1 MPTGK
6 PYQANDKDCGK
17 LEVLLEMDLP
27 LQQIAQKIGV
37 SIPTLHKHYRDVI
50 DATGLRPG
58 PKAFQPSEEQRKL
71 VTALAGFG
79 LPHGDIAEVIGLSKG
94 SRQTHFREELDLG
107 RIRANFE
114 VAKNL
119 YKMATGPT
127 NERTTLTAAIWWTK
141 VRMGWRATTR
151 VENTGKDG
159 GPIRTKRKH
168 GTVVILPDNGRGD
181 ARVSQP
187 PMTDRI
193 LLQDNRHSNANEGD
207 LSANEGD
214 PEPDEKE

>member
-1 MPTGK
+1 M
-6 PYQANDKDCGK
+6 
-17 LEVLLEMDLP
+17 
-27 LQQIAQKIGV
+27 
-37 SIPTLHKHYRDVI
+37 
-50 DATGLRPG
+50 
-58 PKAFQPSEEQRKL
+58 
-71 VTALAGFG
+71 
-79 LPHGDIAEVIGLSKG
+79 DIAEVIGLSKG
-94 SRQTHFREELDLG
+94 SLQTHFREELDLG

-114 VAKNL
+114 IAKNL

-141 VRMGWRATTR
+141 VRMGWRTTAR
-151 VENTGKDG
+151 VENTGKDR
-159 GPIRTKRKH
+159 GPIRTKRQR
-168 GTVVILPDNGRGD
+168 GIVVILPDNGRGD

-193 LLQDNRHSNANEGD
+193 LLQDNRHSNANEGG